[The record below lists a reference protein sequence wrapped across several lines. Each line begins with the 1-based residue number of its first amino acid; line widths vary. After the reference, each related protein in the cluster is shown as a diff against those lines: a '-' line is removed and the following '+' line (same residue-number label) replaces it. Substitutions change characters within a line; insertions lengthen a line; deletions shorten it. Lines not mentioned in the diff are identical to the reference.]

1 MNVKELIAELQQ
13 YPDDL
18 EVTISDGFQGK
29 VYTGAYEIKLFD
41 EGIKLFDEW
50 CGDNVKLVVDIGI
63 GGLEV
68 YD

>member
-1 MNVKELIAELQQ
+1 MNVKELIAKLQQ

-41 EGIKLFDEW
+41 EG
-50 CGDNVKLVVDIGI
+50 CGGAIGKLVVDIGV

>member
-41 EGIKLFDEW
+41 EG
-50 CGDNVKLVVDIGI
+50 CADNVKLVVDIGI

>member
-41 EGIKLFDEW
+41 DG